1 MKITVRTLL
10 KKPIFTV
17 PKSDEIIKRTKTA
30 EIEKMGR
37 NEKVESQKRSYLSP
51 TGIRI
56 GETLGLNDRDA
67 ALAAGYSL
75 SVAQNTKQRIWKPQ
89 VRAEWERLRS
99 EFAANTASVAENK
112 SISLDKIT

>member
-37 NEKVESQKRSYLSP
+37 NEKVESQKRPYLSP

-56 GETLGLNDRDA
+56 GETARPQRPRRGSGGRLFAERGAEHETAYLEA
-67 ALAAGYSL
+67 PGACGVGT
-75 SVAQNTKQRIWKPQ
+75 VAI
-89 VRAEWERLRS
+89 
-99 EFAANTASVAENK
+99 
-112 SISLDKIT
+112 